1 MTVASAFMARL
12 NAIQIKDRASFWR
25 LTSILF
31 LVYMSTGL
39 WSPVLSVYIA
49 DLGAGTRDIGIVL
62 ATFQVTSLLSQSW
75 WGAWSDRLAR
85 RKPLLLFGTAGLAIA
100 YLGIAASRQWY
111 WLFPFRMLEGLAL
124 AAYST
129 GSLALI
135 GDLLDDQNGR
145 GRLMGLYR
153 TFGSLAFALAA
164 IGGGRLADMFGIR
177 LPLLLAAG
185 LYTGALLLSL
195 SVKERRVTEPV
206 VKQKSVL
213 LTPEDPTAQMPP
225 GITRGAVWAFLSMV
239 FLWTFG
245 MGSIVSF
252 WPLYMKDM
260 GYSQTA
266 VGSLWGLAAM
276 GEVPGLL
283 LAGYLADRWGRK
295 RVMIMGMSLMA
306 CVFFSYTIST
316 VLAWLI
322 VVQLVRSIAYSSYEA
337 PSLLYATELGLRHQR
352 GRLASLFYAAGGVGG
367 ITGSLLGGTIARE
380 VGLVTMYRGVVVV
393 MVVGIIIA
401 GSRLPKLRS
410 VTGEAPGASST

>member
-1 MTVASAFMARL
+1 MIVPAGLAARFNAF
-12 NAIQIKDRASFWR
+12 QIKDRASFWR
-25 LTSILF
+25 LTGILF
-31 LVYMSTGL
+31 LVYLSAGL
-39 WSPVLSVYIA
+39 YNPLLSVYIEG
-49 DLGAGTRDIGIVL
+49 LGAGTRDIGIVL
-62 ATFQVTSLLSQSW
+62 ATFQVTSLLSQTW
-75 WGAWSDRLAR
+75 WGAWSDRLER

-100 YLGIAASRQWY
+100 FLGIAVSRQWI
-111 WLFPFRMLEGLAL
+111 WLIPFRMLEGLAL

-135 GDLLDDQNGR
+135 GDLLDDQRGR

-164 IGGGRLADMFGIR
+164 IGGGRLADLFGMRI
-177 LPLLLAAG
+177 PLLLAVG
-185 LYTGALLLSL
+185 FFSCALLLSL
-195 SVKERRVTEPV
+195 GVKERRVVVPV
-206 VKQKSVL
+206 VSQ
-213 LTPEDPTAQMPP
+213 PEQSTLHDEHSAALPP
-225 GITRGAVWAFLSMV
+225 GVSRGAVWAFLCMV

-252 WPLYMKDM
+252 WPLYMKNV

-295 RVMIMGMSLMA
+295 RVMIMGMTLMA
-306 CVFFSYTIST
+306 GVFLGYTIST
-316 VLAWLI
+316 ALAWLI
-322 VVQLVRSIAYSSYEA
+322 LIQMVRSLAYSSYEA

-367 ITGSLLGGTIARE
+367 ITGSLLGGAIARE

-393 MVVGIIIA
+393 MLLGIIVA

-410 VTGEAPGASST
+410 VAAEAPTPPRT